1 MKIGYLQDA
10 LYVLTSS
17 YVILCK
23 TQSETLQTLQNFY
36 LEHAFKKN
44 ITYINNPIRKKPV
57 FIYKKQPIF
66 FKNTYMQPNKDMAK
80 YACFF

>member
-36 LEHAFKKN
+36 LEHAFKKHYVQKKSHKEE
-44 ITYINNPIRKKPV
+44 TYFYLQKA
-57 FIYKKQPIF
+57 
-66 FKNTYMQPNKDMAK
+66 TYL
-80 YACFF
+80 F